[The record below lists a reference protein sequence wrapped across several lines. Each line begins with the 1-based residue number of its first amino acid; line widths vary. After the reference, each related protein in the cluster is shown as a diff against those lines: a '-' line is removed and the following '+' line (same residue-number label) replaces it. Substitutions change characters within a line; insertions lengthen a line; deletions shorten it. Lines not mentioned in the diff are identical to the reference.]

1 MIVAATEYGVLRRS
15 FVAYDRLMGAVDKV
29 CRWIIGAALA
39 GAFLLL
45 VLQVL
50 VRYVFPF
57 PFPWIEEL
65 AVYLCG
71 YVAMIGAAVC
81 LRMGF
86 HLQVDLLQES
96 LGPAAQ
102 SVLMFVQNMIV
113 VFFGLFLLR
122 YGTAFVQLGWGQTSP
137 SSYFLVSYARM
148 AMPIGGALLIAQA
161 LAMGGRALCG
171 LADHRRPP
179 HPPAGGQLSDV

>member
-1 MIVAATEYGVLRRS
+1 VVASQHGVLRRT
-15 FVAYDRLMGAVDKV
+15 FVAYDRVTGAVDMA
-29 CRWIIGAALA
+29 CRWIIGVALA

-50 VRYVFPF
+50 VRYVLPF

-96 LGPAAQ
+96 LKPTAQ
-102 SVLMFVQNMIV
+102 FVLMFVQNIIV
-113 VFFGLFLLR
+113 VFFGLFMVR

-179 HPPAGGQLSDV
+179 HPPAGAQLSDM